1 MSRPTSSSTHPKH
14 KPRILDKTA
23 AANSRCGGLPE
34 VSRNLVRAESGRRNL
49 FRYRLF
55 RECQR
60 LESFRMRFPA
70 IWYRVGSAA
79 KRYLIFTVKGPP
91 QRTSVHGFR
100 PSTQGSAMRS
110 HQHRTPETPR
120 LRRRLFRREERASL
134 AAHRVVFPFRGCK
147 RCICAAI
154 GPQSDPLRVYA
165 LPCAAPSPAVRPT
178 SVVPTP

>member
-70 IWYRVGSAA
+70 IWYRVGSTTEH
-79 KRYLIFTVKGPP
+79 YLIF
-91 QRTSVHGFR
+91 
-100 PSTQGSAMRS
+100 
-110 HQHRTPETPR
+110 
-120 LRRRLFRREERASL
+120 
-134 AAHRVVFPFRGCK
+134 
-147 RCICAAI
+147 
-154 GPQSDPLRVYA
+154 
-165 LPCAAPSPAVRPT
+165 AVERPT
-178 SVVPTP
+178 Q